1 MMDLKSI
8 GSYFVNGEQIISK
21 TISCTA
27 LAGVC
32 GYAGTF
38 FFTMHNPLSAAVYLA
53 TAALTSQVAYHILEK
68 IKTFAQSQ
76 GLKHALTAVQLL
88 QIPLMFYMFSGG
100 PAILSGIAKLEVI
113 TATAYFVAMPV
124 FFHLSITAWN
134 DPTVTNIVAAMGVL
148 FPLATGLGSYAK
160 TLQQLI

>member
-8 GSYFVNGEQIISK
+8 GSYFVNGSQIIQKQSVV
-21 TISCTA
+21 
-27 LAGVC
+27 LLLRVC
-32 GYAGTF
+32 VDIRELIFYH
-38 FFTMHNPLSAAVYLA
+38 HNPLSAAVYLA

-100 PAILSGIAKLEVI
+100 PAILSGITKLEVI
-113 TATAYFVAMPV
+113 TATAYFFAMPV
-124 FFHLSITAWN
+124 FFYLCVTA
-134 DPTVTNIVAAMGVL
+134 
-148 FPLATGLGSYAK
+148 
-160 TLQQLI
+160 